1 MTSRKLS
8 ESDKQEILQLY
19 RQPGETTSTLA
30 SRYGVSNSTISRIL
44 KQSFSEAEYDILIQ
58 QKRGNRTST
67 EATSS
72 LTSDSEAF
80 APETS
85 KTLNEPAPQTIST
98 LHEALGPEVMEVAPS
113 PVNLKEPFD
122 AKTVVVEAPTEPL
135 PHQPQVETSSEP
147 LSVTANGRR
156 LRKRSSAPPE
166 ASPSTTFIA
175 PPIVKSKS
183 LDSVE
188 QLPIEPLGDE
198 ASPSDAAGEA
208 YLDPTYDDRDAVF
221 ATPSK
226 TAEAITG
233 EDLLPEAELASD
245 LENDEEDDLDDDG
258 LDDDDLDEDDLDDD
272 LEDEALL
279 VGSRIAGKALVQVL
293 PLAEAALPRTC
304 YLVVDRSAEL
314 IARPLKE
321 FGDLGQIPEAEILEK
336 TLPIFDNHRVAKR
349 YSNPRTQRVIK
360 LPDAQ
365 VLQKTS
371 SHLQA
376 KGITR
381 LLIDGQVYAL

>member
-44 KQSFSEAEYDILIQ
+44 KQSFSEAEYEALIQ
-58 QKRGNRTST
+58 QKRGNRTSET
-67 EATSS
+67 AS
-72 LTSDSEAF
+72 LQTSDSEAF
-80 APETS
+80 DAAPAVELEASAIPDAVIANETLVP
-85 KTLNEPAPQTIST
+85 K
-98 LHEALGPEVMEVAPS
+98 VMEVAREQPD
-113 PVNLKEPFD
+113 LR
-122 AKTVVVEAPTEPL
+122 EPL
-135 PHQPQVETSSEP
+135 ETKSVAVESAAISSPDRPAADPSDESP
-147 LSVTANGRR
+147 TVTTNGRR
-156 LRKRSSAPPE
+156 LRKRSSAPSELPP
-166 ASPSTTFIA
+166 APPVIA
-175 PPIVKSKS
+175 PPIVKTKP
-183 LDSVE
+183 LDRAES
-188 QLPIEPLGDE
+188 LPIEPVE
-198 ASPSDAAGEA
+198 AEVPSSGAVVEG
-208 YLDPTYDDRDAVF
+208 YFDPPYDDQDSVYVA
-221 ATPSK
+221 AAE
-226 TAEAITG
+226 TAEVITG
-233 EDLLPEAELASD
+233 EDLLPEEGD
-245 LENDEEDDLDDDG
+245 LENDDDLDDDG
-258 LDDDDLDEDDLDDD
+258 LDDDGLDDDLDEDDLDDD
-272 LEDEALL
+272 LEDEGLF
-279 VGSRIAGKALVQVL
+279 VGGRIAGKALVQVL
-293 PLAEAALPRTC
+293 PLAEASLPRTC
-304 YLVVDRSAEL
+304 YLVVDRAAEL

-360 LPDAQ
+360 LPDGQ